1 MAAKLEP
8 YVQGGTKESGDFMLV
23 TVSMGPAN
31 VVNLI
36 AAQFNKYTHIS
47 KAEEILQK
55 VKVMKNINFAKIMR

>member
-1 MAAKLEP
+1 
-8 YVQGGTKESGDFMLV
+8 MLV

-55 VKVMKNINFAKIMR
+55 GESDEEYQFRQKLCDERFAKYSDL